1 MTTTEIL
8 KLGIKGAD
16 LVFSTLK
23 KIQQEKQKFA
33 KAAQTRV
40 SLGKSDGAPSG
51 QDLAANRFAT
61 GPTGAPGAR
70 PEESKEE
77 KKKETAEK
85 GAAER
90 WQKVGQAANT
100 IFQGAASLSTSGLIS
115 SIGSALSE
123 TFAIGPVLGIAATL
137 SNAALTFK
145 DKIKAAAADWMD
157 TVDARNTASQ
167 WSRGDSQFLRAGD
180 QSRKGRADISTA
192 EQRGIMETLG
202 PQFGRFTTE
211 FKDALHTLYNNGKQE
226 NYDVRQ
232 TTALAQG
239 NFESLGTDQGFFMQ
253 KLADSVRNLPPS
265 ARQAIM
271 PQLWSQIPEED
282 RMKQSAEL
290 TGMRN
295 ANVNFNDQDRMQS
308 SAMLNAG
315 SGMQAN
321 LQYASQLQGIQNSID
336 TGLAAAASGLVTG
349 FRNMEQA
356 IRIMSDDRLSGTQ
369 KLENIRQLFPTSN

>member
-23 KIQQEKQKFA
+23 KIQLEKQKFA

-40 SLGKSDGAPSG
+40 SLGKSDAAPSG
-51 QDLAANRFAT
+51 QDLAANRYAT
-61 GPTGAPGAR
+61 GPAEAPGAR
-70 PEESKEE
+70 PEPQTEDRSRREE
-77 KKKETAEK
+77 KT
-85 GAAER
+85 AAER
-90 WQKVGQAANT
+90 WQKVGQAANQV
-100 IFQGAASLSTSGLIS
+100 FQGAASLSTSGLIS
-115 SIGSALSE
+115 SLGQALGETPFIGAL
-123 TFAIGPVLGIAATL
+123 FGVAATL
-137 SNAALTFK
+137 GNAALTFK
-145 DKIKAAAADWMD
+145 DKIKSAAADWAD
-157 TVDARNTASQ
+157 TLDARNTASQ

-192 EQRGIMETLG
+192 EQRGIMEALG

-271 PQLWSQIPEED
+271 PQLWSQIPEND

-290 TGMRN
+290 TGMRT
-295 ANVNFNDQDRMQS
+295 ANVNFNDQDRLQS
-308 SAMLNAG
+308 AAMLNAG

-321 LQYASQLQGIQNSID
+321 LQYASQIQGIQNSID
-336 TGLAAAASGLVTG
+336 TGLAAAASALITG

-356 IRIMSDDRLSGTQ
+356 IRIMNNNDMTGEQKRDAMRRLF
-369 KLENIRQLFPTSN
+369 LPND

>member
-40 SLGKSDGAPSG
+40 SLGKSDAAPSG
-51 QDLAANRFAT
+51 QDLAANRYAT
-61 GPTGAPGAR
+61 GPAEAPGAR
-70 PEESKEE
+70 PEESREE

-115 SIGSALSE
+115 SLGQALGETPFIGAL
-123 TFAIGPVLGIAATL
+123 FGVAATL
-137 SNAALTFK
+137 GNAALTFK
-145 DKIKAAAADWMD
+145 DKIKSAAADWAD
-157 TVDARNTASQ
+157 TLDAQNTASQ

-180 QSRKGRADISTA
+180 QSRKGRSDISTA
-192 EQRGIMETLG
+192 EQRGILETLG

-239 NFESLGTDQGFFMQ
+239 NFESLGTDQGFFIQ
-253 KLADSVRNLPPS
+253 KLADSVRSLPPS

-282 RMKQSAEL
+282 RMKQSAQL
-290 TGMRN
+290 TGMRT
-295 ANVNFNDQDRMQS
+295 ANVGFNDQDRMQS
-308 SAMLNAG
+308 AAMLNAG

-321 LQYASQLQGIQNSID
+321 LQYASQIQGIQNSID
-336 TGLAAAASGLVTG
+336 TGLASAASALITG
-349 FRNMEQA
+349 FRNIEQS
-356 IRIMSDDRLSGTQ
+356 IRIMNNDRMTGEQ
-369 KLENIRQLFPTSN
+369 KRDAMRALFLPND